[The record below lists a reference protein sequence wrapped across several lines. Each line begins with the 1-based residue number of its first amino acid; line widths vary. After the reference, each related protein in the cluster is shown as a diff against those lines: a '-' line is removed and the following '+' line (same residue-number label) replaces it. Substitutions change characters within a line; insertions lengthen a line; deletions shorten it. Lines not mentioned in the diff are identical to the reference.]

1 LVFLREEGN
10 RVDTAGNPGAWDIAD
25 GGVRGN
31 FDQDLVMVFQKAL
44 VRDPFLVK
52 NHPQVDISKLSKA
65 NGQMPDDPA
74 ILGHIAKGV
83 VILFLCVNDG
93 GQGILCSAYSQI
105 IQV

>member
-1 LVFLREEGN
+1 M
-10 RVDTAGNPGAWDIAD
+10 DAAGNLGAWDIAD
-25 GGVRGN
+25 GSVRGS
-31 FDQDLVMVFQKAL
+31 FDQHLVMVFEMTL

-83 VILFLCVNDG
+83 VILILCVNDG

-105 IQV
+105 VQG